1 MLLTFFSIVLRAL
14 HWLAWF
20 KYVTVDHTKYR
31 DHLELIGCNEHD
43 IHIFNGL

>member
-1 MLLTFFSIVLRAL
+1 MLLTFFSIVLRTL
-14 HWLAWF
+14 HWLACF

-43 IHIFNGL
+43 IDIFNGL